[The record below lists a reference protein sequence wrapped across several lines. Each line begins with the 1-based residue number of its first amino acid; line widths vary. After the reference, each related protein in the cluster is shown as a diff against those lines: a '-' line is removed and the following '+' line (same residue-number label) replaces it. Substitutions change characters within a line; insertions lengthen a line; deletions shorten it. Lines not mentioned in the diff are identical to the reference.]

1 MMKRIIEKTDDGSA
15 TLFVPELNEH
25 YHSTKGA
32 RTESQHIF
40 IDMGLKASSATT
52 PRILEIG
59 FGTGLNAWLTLEEAE
74 RSGRNIHYT
83 GLELYPL
90 EWQTIEQLGYIS
102 NDEQLTTTDRQQP
115 AIELFKQLH
124 TSPWE
129 KDVQL
134 TPHFTLRKVETD
146 VNKWVENR
154 EQTISNVNDSV
165 TNAESPALNPSF
177 NLIYFDAFA
186 PEKQEFYIYNQDSI
200 ITYNIYKRTSEQL
213 PYMPEKTTFPIRLGM
228 NFYDE
233 SKGNIYAYELNWAET
248 FIAKMNPQTRTWD
261 MINQNDITLQMHHH
275 SAIFNP
281 QKQQFLFFGGYGNRR
296 YYNTFITYDLL
307 QERWDTLHFAG
318 DKISPRFFAGI
329 AMSPDCKHAY
339 IYGGK
344 GNETGDQNVGIQ
356 YYYDFYQLDFETKQ
370 IKKLW
375 EHKAPSANRIPTR
388 DMILSEDGKYV
399 YLLAYPEYKPETHLQ
414 LYRLSISDGSYEALG
429 DSIPLTSE

>member
-1 MMKRIIEKTDDGSA
+1 MDAFIDSTIQLLIEWGLPGLFISALLAGSIVPFSSELVLVALVKLGLPPIACLISATLGNTVGGITEKTDDGSA

-52 PRILEIG
+52 PHILEIG

-74 RSGRNIHYT
+74 RSRRNIHYT

-102 NDEQLTTTDRQQP
+102 NDEQLTTTARQQP

-154 EQTISNVNDSV
+154 ERTMSNINDSV
-165 TNAESPALNPSF
+165 TNAESPALNLSF

-186 PEKQEFYIYNQDSI
+186 PEKQPEMWSQELFNRLYVLLDRDGILT
-200 ITYNIYKRTSEQL
+200 TYCAKGVVRRMLQTAGFTVERL
-213 PYMPEKTTFPIRLGM
+213 PGPP
-228 NFYDE
+228 
-233 SKGNIYAYELNWAET
+233 
-248 FIAKMNPQTRTWD
+248 
-261 MINQNDITLQMHHH
+261 
-275 SAIFNP
+275 
-281 QKQQFLFFGGYGNRR
+281 
-296 YYNTFITYDLL
+296 
-307 QERWDTLHFAG
+307 
-318 DKISPRFFAGI
+318 
-329 AMSPDCKHAY
+329 
-339 IYGGK
+339 GGK
-344 GNETGDQNVGIQ
+344 RE
-356 YYYDFYQLDFETKQ
+356 
-370 IKKLW
+370 
-375 EHKAPSANRIPTR
+375 
-388 DMILSEDGKYV
+388 ILRARK
-399 YLLAYPEYKPETHLQ
+399 
-414 LYRLSISDGSYEALG
+414 
-429 DSIPLTSE
+429 